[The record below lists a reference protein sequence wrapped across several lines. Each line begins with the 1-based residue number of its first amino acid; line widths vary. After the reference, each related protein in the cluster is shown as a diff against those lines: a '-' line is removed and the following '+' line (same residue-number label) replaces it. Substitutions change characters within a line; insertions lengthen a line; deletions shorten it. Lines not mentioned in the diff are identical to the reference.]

1 MAETKPKPRGRNGK
15 PPQHIPEPNTPDK
28 IKDYSR
34 IQKNCLL
41 FYDMGKVKVKTDE
54 ELEQRIAEF
63 FLTCADTGQIPTVEK
78 MCMATGYARQT
89 IFAWES
95 GTSRGLG
102 LSTVDIIKKA
112 KSYLAAFDAELL
124 LENKLNPISY
134 IFRSKNYYGMVDK
147 QEHVLTP
154 NNPLGDGASQE
165 DIQQRLLSGTVD
177 ED

>member
-1 MAETKPKPRGRNGK
+1 MAETKPAKRKPNF
-15 PPQHIPEPNTPDK
+15 PQVIPEPDTPEK
-28 IKDYSR
+28 AKDYSR

-41 FYDMGKVKVKTDE
+41 FYDMGKIKVKTDE
-54 ELEQRIAEF
+54 ELEERIATF
-63 FLTCADTGQIPTVEK
+63 FLTCADTGQVPTVEK

-89 IFAWES
+89 VFDWETNRT
-95 GTSRGLG
+95 GGLG
-102 LSTVDIIKKA
+102 LSTSDIIKKA
-112 KSYLAAFDAELL
+112 KSYLASFDAELL
-124 LENKLNPISY
+124 VENKMNPVAY

-165 DIQQRLLSGTVD
+165 DIQQRLLSGTAD